1 MSELKTIIHLHSIC
15 VTSLTN
21 PHDDLP
27 GDMKMF
33 AQLIIEE
40 NIFLHVLPVASECNQ
55 MSWKLGFECNIPP
68 HALTFSVTVLHQ
80 SETEGTRLVG
90 YVEIRQSEVLALVE
104 SNRSFELQLSKVN
117 ANGPSLNFSAGFSV
131 SKLPYQRV
139 SGLFIGM
146 PKYTIAGVEEPIFY
160 GCFTSLDDA

>member
-1 MSELKTIIHLHSIC
+1 MSDLKTVIQLHSIR

-40 NIFLHVLPVASECNQ
+40 NIFLHVLPVASEHNK

-68 HALTFSVTVLHQ
+68 HAFMFSVAVLRQ

-90 YVEIRQSEVLALVE
+90 YVEIRRDEVLRFVE
-104 SNRSFELQLSKVN
+104 LNRGRS
-117 ANGPSLNFSAGFSV
+117 SV
-131 SKLPYQRV
+131 SY
-139 SGLFIGM
+139 S
-146 PKYTIAGVEEPIFY
+146 EHNN
-160 GCFTSLDDA
+160 